1 MIAVNHPEAKRKHKN
16 ENKHL
21 SYFSHPGEDAV
32 GVLAPLF
39 FKKHVS
45 INQAHLHKV
54 LVSGLQGHSF

>member
-21 SYFSHPGEDAV
+21 SYFSHPREDAV

-39 FKKHVS
+39 FKKRVP
-45 INQAHLHKV
+45 IN
-54 LVSGLQGHSF
+54 